1 MTLPRLSL
9 PICRMGMLTV
19 ASAGMLCTWKSKQAN
34 EVKNFENRT
43 ELCNSRVLFLLPEND
58 DGAAYGLGIEG

>member
-1 MTLPRLSL
+1 MTLPRLSF

-19 ASAGMLCTWKSKQAN
+19 ASYGDLCTWKSKQAN
-34 EVKNFENRT
+34 EVKNFENHT
-43 ELCNSRVLFLLPEND
+43 ELCNSQLLFLLPESD